1 MFKEILR
8 INSSEFFEILKNPST
23 YLFESYSLEFTN
35 NQIYAYEPIENIH
48 KNQILNHS
56 KIPADITKKISKE
69 EIKEHDLPDNQSGL
83 NDIGSNSII
92 QKIDLANAYLNMGKT
107 NLAKKILQ
115 RLESASLTK
124 NEKKELNKLKKQ
136 LNDG

>member
-8 INSSEFFEILKNPST
+8 INSSEFFEILKNPSIF
-23 YLFESYSLEFTN
+23 LFERYSLEFTN
-35 NQIYAYEPIENIH
+35 NQIYFIYAI
-48 KNQILNHS
+48 ILVF
-56 KIPADITKKISKE
+56 ITGLLIDFFKPKE
-69 EIKEHDLPDNQSGL
+69 KIKEHDLPDNQSGL

-92 QKIDLANAYLNMGKT
+92 QKIDLAKVYINMSKT
-107 NLAKKILQ
+107 KIEKKILQ

>member
-35 NQIYAYEPIENIH
+35 NQIYFIYTI
-48 KNQILNHS
+48 ILVF
-56 KIPADITKKISKE
+56 ITGLLIDFFKPKE

>member
-35 NQIYAYEPIENIH
+35 NQIYFICSI
-48 KNQILNHS
+48 ILVF
-56 KIPADITKKISKE
+56 ITGLLIDFFKPKE

>member
-23 YLFESYSLEFTN
+23 YLFERYSLEFTD
-35 NQIYAYEPIENIH
+35 NQIYFICEI
-48 KNQILNHS
+48 ILVF
-56 KIPADITKKISKE
+56 ITGLLIDFFKRKK

>member
-35 NQIYAYEPIENIH
+35 NQIYFIYAI
-48 KNQILNHS
+48 ILVF
-56 KIPADITKKISKE
+56 ITGLLIDFFKRKK

-83 NDIGSNSII
+83 NDIGSNSKI

-107 NLAKKILQ
+107 NLEKKILQ
-115 RLESASLTK
+115 RLDSASLTK

>member
-8 INSSEFFEILKNPST
+8 INSSGFFEILKNPST
-23 YLFESYSLEFTN
+23 YLFESYGLEFTD
-35 NQIYAYEPIENIH
+35 NQIYFIYAI
-48 KNQILNHS
+48 ILVF
-56 KIPADITKKISKE
+56 ITGLLIDFFKPKE